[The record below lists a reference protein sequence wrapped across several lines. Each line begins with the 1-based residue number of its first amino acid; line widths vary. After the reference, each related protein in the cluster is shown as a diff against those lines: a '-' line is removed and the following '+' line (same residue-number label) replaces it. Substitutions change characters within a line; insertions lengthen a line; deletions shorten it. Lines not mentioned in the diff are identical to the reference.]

1 MTTSIPPECD
11 VLVIGSGLAG
21 LWFALQAAPH
31 SRVLLITK
39 GAANDT
45 ATRKAQGGVA
55 AVVAPADS
63 PEQHAADTMA
73 AGAGLCDPQVVRMV
87 VEEGPARVAELE
99 GLGVRFDRHPNGAH
113 DLGLEGGHHQRRVL
127 HAGDVTGNAIQ
138 QTMLDVVRRLPSVQV
153 CEHVVAVDLLTV
165 RPAGEA
171 AADENHCV
179 GARVLDTRSGA
190 IVDVRAAATVLATG
204 GIGRAWSITSN
215 PAVATGD
222 GIALAWRA
230 GCTLRNMEFVQFH
243 PTCLH
248 RPGAETFLLSEAM
261 RGEGGVLRNA
271 AGDAFMERHHP
282 LGSLA
287 PRDVVARAIE
297 LERRATGQPVVLD
310 MTDVDWEFL
319 VRRFPTLHCAC
330 LQQHIDMRVDP
341 IPVQPGCHYSCGG
354 VRTGLHGQTDMP
366 GLYAIG
372 ETACTGLHGANRL
385 ASNSLLEA
393 LVFAHRAAGHVE
405 DSRVSPPM
413 VPTAAIAP
421 CPEDRVPTS
430 LVDWVHD
437 VVPPLMQHLVGV
449 IRTQPHL
456 RLAASHVRQI
466 AEAADASG
474 PSGPPTR
481 NQLEARNLL
490 AVAQMVVQSAQQ
502 RSESRGTHWLS
513 DLPFTREDPAVPT
526 DIRIECAT
534 PPAAAPVGLTPMI
547 DEEHLQWN

>member
-1 MTTSIPPECD
+1 MTRVPAECD

-21 LWFALQAAPH
+21 MRFALQAAPH

-39 GAANDT
+39 GAASDT
-45 ATRKAQGGVA
+45 ATRRAQGGVA
-55 AVVAPADS
+55 AAVAPGDS
-63 PEQHAADTMA
+63 PAQHAADTMA
-73 AGAGLCDPQVVRMV
+73 AGAGLCDPEVVRLVV
-87 VEEGPARVAELE
+87 VEAPARVAELE
-99 GLGVRFDRHPNGAH
+99 TLGVRFDRQRDGSL

-138 QTMLDVVRRLPSVQV
+138 RTMLDVIRRLPSVQI
-153 CEHVVAVDLLTV
+153 CEHVMAIDLLTAQ
-165 RPAGEA
+165 PATETGTGA
-171 AADENHCV
+171 NRCV

-190 IVDVRAAATVLATG
+190 VVNVRAGATVLATG

-222 GIALAWRA
+222 GVALAWRA

-248 RPGAETFLLSEAM
+248 RPGADTFLLSEAM

-271 AGDAFMERHHP
+271 AGDAFMERLHP

-297 LERRATGQPVVLD
+297 QERRATGQPVVLD

-354 VRTGLHGQTDMP
+354 VRTDVHGQTDVP
-366 GLYAIG
+366 GLYALG

-393 LVFAHRAAGHVE
+393 LVFAHRAARHVE
-405 DSRVSPPM
+405 ESRRT
-413 VPTAAIAP
+413 VPTGTIAP
-421 CPEDRVPTS
+421 CPDNRVSPS
-430 LVDWVHD
+430 LAGWVHD
-437 VVPPLMQHLVGV
+437 AVPPIMQHLLGV
-449 IRTQPHL
+449 IRTHPHL
-456 RLAASHVRQI
+456 ELASAQLRLI
-466 AEAADASG
+466 ADAVSAS
-474 PSGPPTR
+474 PIVGPPTR

-490 AVAQMVVQSAQQ
+490 AAAQVVAQSAQQ
-502 RSESRGTHWLS
+502 RSESRGTHWLA
-513 DLPFTREDPAVPT
+513 DRPFSRQEPAAPT
-526 DIRIECAT
+526 DIRIQSV
-534 PPAAAPVGLTPMI
+534 AAPDGAPVVHSPTI